1 MRGILV
7 LSCIFALCSQALH
20 AEIYRYTDDN
30 GRTVYS
36 DKAPKSAEPI
46 TLPTLNTTPAIDID
60 EPKRT
65 PKKAVN
71 LDRNTIRINSPS
83 DGAIIANG
91 LVGITVSTS
100 TDQAL
105 RKGQQVRI
113 SLDGEVLSTST
124 SMSTTIPRLPRGQR
138 RIKATLIDQN
148 SKTLSED
155 SINITVYRPTN

>member
-1 MRGILV
+1 MRGIFL
-7 LSCIFALCSQALH
+7 LSCIFALCSQALY
-20 AEIYRYTDDN
+20 AEIYRYIDEN

-46 TLPTLNTTPAIDID
+46 TLPTLNTAPAIDIN

-71 LDRNTIRINSPS
+71 LDRNIIRISSPS

-91 LVGITVSTS
+91 LVGITVSIS
-100 TDQAL
+100 TARAL
-105 RKGQQVRI
+105 RKGQQIRI
-113 SLDGEVLSTST
+113 SLDGELVSTST
-124 SMSTTIPRLPRGQR
+124 SMSATISRLPRGQR
-138 RIKATLIDQN
+138 RIKATLLDQN

-155 SINITVYRPTN
+155 SISITVYWPTN

>member
-1 MRGILV
+1 MRGILF
-7 LSCIFALCSQALH
+7 LSCFFALCSQALS

-36 DKAPKSAEPI
+36 DKASKSAELI
-46 TLPTLNTTPAIDID
+46 TLPTLNTTPAIAVNK
-60 EPKRT
+60 PKRE

-71 LDRNTIRINSPS
+71 LDRNTIRISSPGN
-83 DGAIIANG
+83 GAIIANG
-91 LVGITVSTS
+91 LVGTTVSTS

-105 RKGQQVRI
+105 RKGQYIRI
-113 SLDGEVLSTST
+113 SLDGDVLSTST
-124 SMSTTIPRLPRGQR
+124 SMSTPIPRLLRGQR
-138 RIKATLIDQN
+138 HIKATLLDQN